1 MSFTTIGD
9 LSQSF
14 QLRRDN
20 ARLKEDLQRL
30 TAELSTGRIADL
42 RAAAGG
48 DLRPL
53 GSFERSISL
62 LASFRASNR
71 EAALFSEVV
80 QSALGD
86 VQAGA
91 ETLSATALLAR
102 TSAVPAQLDAVGRE
116 AVQQFESAV
125 ARLNQQAA
133 GRSLFAGLATD
144 GPALRP
150 ATEILDAIEL
160 AVAGAT
166 TVADV
171 GTALDTWFGP
181 GGGFETFAYT
191 GSPDPLRAFRVS
203 PGESVDLPVT
213 ALAPAVRETLRGIA
227 MAALLDRGVLAGDVA
242 QRAALA
248 GASGEALIAGR
259 DRLVA
264 LRGGVGDAE
273 AAIERARVRNE
284 SEGAAAERARAA
296 IVEADPFQ
304 AATELQALQG
314 QLETL
319 YAITARLSGLSLT
332 NFLR

>member
-1 MSFTTIGD
+1 
-9 LSQSF
+9 
-14 QLRRDN
+14 
-20 ARLKEDLQRL
+20 
-30 TAELSTGRIADL
+30 
-42 RAAAGG
+42 
-48 DLRPL
+48 
-53 GSFERSISL
+53 
-62 LASFRASNR
+62 
-71 EAALFSEVV
+71 
-80 QSALGD
+80 
-86 VQAGA
+86 
-91 ETLSATALLAR
+91 
-102 TSAVPAQLDAVGRE
+102 
-116 AVQQFESAV
+116 
-125 ARLNQQAA
+125 
-133 GRSLFAGLATD
+133 
-144 GPALRP
+144 
-150 ATEILDAIEL
+150 
-160 AVAGAT
+160 VAGAT

-213 ALAPAVRETLRGIA
+213 ALAPAVRETLRGLA

>member
-20 ARLKEDLQRL
+20 ARIKEDLQRL
-30 TAELSTGRIADL
+30 TGELSTGRTADL
-42 RAAAGG
+42 RGAVSA

-53 GSFERSISL
+53 GSFERSITL
-62 LASFRASNR
+62 LASFRTANR

-80 QSALGD
+80 QTALAD

-102 TSAVPAQLDAVGRE
+102 TSAVPAQIDAVGRE

-125 ARLNQQAA
+125 AWLNQQAA

-150 ATEILDAIEL
+150 AAEILDAIEL
-160 AVAGAT
+160 VVAGAT
-166 TVADV
+166 TAADV
-171 GTALDTWFGP
+171 GTALDAWFGP

-191 GSPDPLRAFRVS
+191 GSPDPLRALRVS
-203 PGESVDLPVT
+203 PGESVDLSVT

-227 MAALLDRGVLAGDVA
+227 MAALLDRGVPGGDVA
-242 QRAALA
+242 ERAALA
-248 GASGEALIAGR
+248 GAAGEALIAGR

-264 LRGGVGDAE
+264 LRGTVGDAE

-296 IVEADPFQ
+296 IVQVDPFE